1 MALAWKGSFIDARRH
16 WSGRGE
22 GFQPPMGDAV
32 FTPDAGPCVAILPA
46 LDAPWPAE
54 PVRKRGGRFGGYALD
69 DKGRPTFRWSLP
81 AEKLAVREMIG
92 GDSVGNPLLKRAV
105 TVERTPKHA
114 AGIEGLVFRAAVAD
128 AIEPEPDGFWR
139 VAGFWRV
146 RVLGA
151 GVGPGKVVTIDGK
164 KELRYSVKLP
174 GEAPVTF
181 QEELS
186 W

>member
-1 MALAWKGSFIDARRH
+1 
-16 WSGRGE
+16 
-22 GFQPPMGDAV
+22 
-32 FTPDAGPCVAILPA
+32 VAILPA
-46 LDAPWPAE
+46 IDAPWPAE

-81 AEKLAVREMIG
+81 AEKIAVRETIG

-105 TVERTPKHA
+105 TVERN
-114 AGIEGLVFRAAVAD
+114 AGALDGLVFRAAVAD
-128 AIEPEPDGFWR
+128 SIEAEADGWWR

-146 RVLGA
+146 RVLGS
-151 GVGPGKVVTIDGK
+151 GVGPATVVTIDGK
-164 KELRYSVKLP
+164 KELRYSVKP
-174 GEAPVTF
+174 AAQAPVTF

>member
-1 MALAWKGSFIDARRH
+1 
-16 WSGRGE
+16 
-22 GFQPPMGDAV
+22 
-32 FTPDAGPCVAILPA
+32 VAILPA
-46 LDAPWPAE
+46 LDAPWPVE

-114 AGIEGLVFRAAVAD
+114 AGLDGLVFRAAVAD
-128 AIEPEPDGFWR
+128 AIEAEADGWWR
-139 VAGFWRV
+139 VAGAWRV
-146 RVLGA
+146 RVLGL

-164 KELRYSVKLP
+164 KELRYSLKTPVETA
-174 GEAPVTF
+174 GEARVTF